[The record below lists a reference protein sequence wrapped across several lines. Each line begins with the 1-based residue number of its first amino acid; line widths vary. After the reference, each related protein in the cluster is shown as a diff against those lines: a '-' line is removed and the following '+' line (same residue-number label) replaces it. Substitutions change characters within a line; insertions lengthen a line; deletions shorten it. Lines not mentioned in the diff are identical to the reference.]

1 MLPVLAADFEIAD
14 LDPGFYDRLVSEPI
28 KKFPARQ
35 VVFKDLV
42 APRPVTIPLGVVW
55 KKNGPYSGVVD
66 KFVKTLSEVCAAT
79 A

>member
-1 MLPVLAADFEIAD
+1 VH
-14 LDPGFYDRLVSEPI
+14 FYDRLVSEPI